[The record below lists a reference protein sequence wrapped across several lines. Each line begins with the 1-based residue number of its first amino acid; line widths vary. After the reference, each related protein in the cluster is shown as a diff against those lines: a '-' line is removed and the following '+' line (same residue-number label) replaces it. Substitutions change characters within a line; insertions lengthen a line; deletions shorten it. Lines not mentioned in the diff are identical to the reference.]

1 MAKDWFNSNNNQN
14 NTEEMSTRIDEPIVD
29 VNDVSHISAG
39 TIVKGE
45 ISSLNDIRVDGT
57 VEGKIYSKGRIVV
70 GDRASVTGALL
81 CCNVDLEGKV
91 EGDVYVK
98 DTMSLKGNA
107 SVNGNINVRKF
118 QVEMGAQINGTCHMI
133 TEADFDKFVADVVT
147 TQVPGSEPVKPA
159 APAKKD

>member
-1 MAKDWFNSNNNQN
+1 MAKDWFKNQINTKEDNIMNN
-14 NTEEMSTRIDEPIVD
+14 DPIVD

-57 VEGKIYSKGRIVV
+57 VEGKIYSKGKIVV
-70 GDRASVTGALL
+70 GEAASITGALV
-81 CCNVDLEGKV
+81 CSNVDFWGKM

-98 DTMSLKGNA
+98 DTMSLKGAA

-133 TEADFDKFVADVVT
+133 SEADFEKFVSDVVT
-147 TQVPGSEPVKPA
+147 TPVPGEKPA
-159 APAKKD
+159 PKAAVKA

>member
-1 MAKDWFNSNNNQN
+1 MVKDLFKSNNNQN
-14 NTEEMSTRIDEPIVD
+14 YTEEMSTRIDEPVVD

-39 TIVKGE
+39 TIVQGE
-45 ISSLNDIRVDGT
+45 ISSLNDIRVDGI
-57 VEGKIYSKGRIVV
+57 VEGKIYSKGRVVV

-118 QVEMGAQINGTCHMI
+118 QVEMGGRINGTCHMI
-133 TEADFDKFVADVVT
+133 TEADFDKFVSEVVT
-147 TQVPGSEPVKPA
+147 TPLPGSEPVKPA
-159 APAKKD
+159 PVKKD

>member
-14 NTEEMSTRIDEPIVD
+14 NTEMSTRIDEPIVD

-45 ISSLNDIRVDGT
+45 VSSHNDIRVDGI

-70 GDRASVTGALL
+70 GDKASVVGALL

-133 TEADFDKFVADVVT
+133 TEADFEKFVSDVVT
-147 TQVPGSEPVKPA
+147 TPLPGSEPVKPA
-159 APAKKD
+159 PVKKDKD